1 MAGSAESDSVGGSKA
16 GKKLRNPSAESGL
29 CQIKIEDNVT
39 QGRSIVKRG
48 FGLSIILLA
57 LLDNVS

>member
-16 GKKLRNPSAESGL
+16 GKKLRNPSADSGL

-39 QGRSIVKRG
+39 QGRSIVWKRRFG
-48 FGLSIILLA
+48 FVM
-57 LLDNVS
+57 NVS

>member
-1 MAGSAESDSVGGSKA
+1 MSGSAESDSVGGSKA

-39 QGRSIVKRG
+39 QGRSMWKIKGIWVVYYT
-48 FGLSIILLA
+48 FGL
-57 LLDNVS
+57 VEQC